1 MKVESKKWGK
11 AILYGLITI
20 FVIALVTSLF
30 FATLLKFTS
39 LTESSISWILLTISI
54 LAVFIGGFVAGGNGK
69 EKGWLVGGITAL
81 LYSLIILLFKFLG
94 YGQIFTLEE
103 SLYHGAFLLIAM
115 LGGVFGVN
123 LSSSRA
129 SK

>member
-1 MKVESKKWGK
+1 METKRWGK

-20 FVIALVTSLF
+20 FVIALVTSLTF
-30 FATLLKFTS
+30 SLLLKFTS
-39 LTESSISWILLTISI
+39 LTESSITWVLLGIS
-54 LAVFIGGFVAGGNGK
+54 LVTLFVGGFVAGGNGK
-69 EKGWLVGGITAL
+69 EKGWLIGGITAI

-94 YGQIFTLEE
+94 HGQVFTTEE
-103 SLYHGAFLLIAM
+103 LMYHGGFLLIAM

-123 LSSSRA
+123 LSSSRE